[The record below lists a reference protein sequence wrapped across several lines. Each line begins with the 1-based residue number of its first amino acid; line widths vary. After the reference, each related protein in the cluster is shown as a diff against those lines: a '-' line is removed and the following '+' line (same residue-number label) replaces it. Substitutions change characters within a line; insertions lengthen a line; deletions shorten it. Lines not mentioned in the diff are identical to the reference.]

1 MSDALVQYLR
11 EARATEAALQ
21 QTLSVHIAATPP
33 GAHRGR
39 LEEHLRETRSH
50 EQRLARRVDELEQGG
65 QDPLGELFSLVS
77 GSIGFGLG
85 VARGATRAV
94 LSLMGLPLSIFRDG
108 GDQEA
113 DRVLRNVRAEA
124 ASEAL
129 EVATYIAIERLAAA
143 EGDDETAELAASIR
157 ADEERMLEYL
167 LGAAG
172 EVAAPTGGRPE
183 AGGRRSEEDD
193 QRPQPRDRRSPSG
206 NGGAPS
212 AEAERR
218 PAEPPTPDLPP
229 SEPPTPDLQ
238 TPDLHPPTS
247 EDPTHV
253 SEEPELVAEFAE
265 PGAEDEAGA
274 EVEIAEPWE
283 GYDRMKAA
291 EIQRRLEDS
300 SDEVAAVV
308 RLYESAGKNRQ
319 TVLRAAERKL
329 RIG

>member
-21 QTLSVHIAATPP
+21 QTLRVHIAATPP

-50 EQRLARRVDELEQGG
+50 EQRLARRLDELEQGD

-77 GSIGFGLG
+77 GSIGFGMG
-85 VARGATRAV
+85 VARGATRAM
-94 LSLMGLPLSIFRDG
+94 LSLIGLPLSIFRDG
-108 GDQEA
+108 GDGDA

-129 EVATYIAIERLAAA
+129 EVASYTAIERLAAA
-143 EGDDETAELAASIR
+143 EGDEETVELAASIR
-157 ADEERMLEYL
+157 EDEERMLEYL

-172 EVAAPTGGRPE
+172 EVAVPTGVPAPR
-183 AGGRRSEEDD
+183 AADRGRRAEGGK
-193 QRPQPRDRRSPSG
+193 PKPSG
-206 NGGAPS
+206 GNGAAPPVEARPS
-212 AEAERR
+212 A
-218 PAEPPTPDLPP
+218 PAPPTP
-229 SEPPTPDLQ
+229 PTP
-238 TPDLHPPTS
+238 PAPPAP
-247 EDPTHV
+247 EEPTHV
-253 SEEPELVAEFAE
+253 SEEPELVGEFAE

-291 EIQRRLEDS
+291 EIQRRVEDS

-308 RLYESAGKNRQ
+308 RLYEAAGKNRQ
-319 TVLRAAERKL
+319 TVLRAAERRL